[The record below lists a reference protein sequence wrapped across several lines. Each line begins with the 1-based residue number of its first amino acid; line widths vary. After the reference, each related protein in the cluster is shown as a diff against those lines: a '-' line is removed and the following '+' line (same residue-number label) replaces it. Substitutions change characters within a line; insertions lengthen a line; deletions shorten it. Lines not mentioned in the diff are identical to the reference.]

1 MNIYQYSE
9 KEQTMTNVKSRPQR
23 WQQAINQV
31 FDGLS
36 ELQSLKEEYSD
47 WKDNIPE
54 NLESSA
60 LYEKLEAIVDGSEI
74 DDLEQA
80 VSDIE
85 NLELPKGFGRD

>member
-1 MNIYQYSE
+1 MYSE
-9 KEQTMTNVKSRPQR
+9 REQIMTKQSRPQR

-31 FDGLS
+31 FNGLS
-36 ELQSLKEEYSD
+36 ELQSLKDEYSD
-47 WKDNIPE
+47 WKDNLPE

-80 VSDIE
+80 ISEVE
-85 NLELPKGFGRD
+85 GLELPKGFGRD